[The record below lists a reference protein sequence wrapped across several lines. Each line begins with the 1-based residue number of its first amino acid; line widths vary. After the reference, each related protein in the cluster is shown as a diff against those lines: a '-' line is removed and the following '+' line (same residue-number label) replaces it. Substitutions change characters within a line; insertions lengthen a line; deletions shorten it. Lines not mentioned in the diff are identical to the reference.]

1 MAGPMPTATAGL
13 ESVDES
19 KYPNPAYSW
28 YVVSLICVGYV
39 FAFMDRIIVGLLTT
53 SIQRDLLLT
62 DTQMGVLQ
70 GIAFALFYTLFGIP
84 IGWLVDRWHRKTIL
98 SIGMVVWSVTTA
110 ACGYATSFWTMFLA
124 RVGVG
129 IGEATLNP
137 CASSMIGDY
146 FPPRTRAKAFGVYVM
161 GTAIGTGIT
170 YLGGGLMLQYL
181 AQFQVI
187 DLGILGEHKYW
198 EAMFVFVGLAG
209 LIPAVIFMLTVKEPE
224 RKDLGAKEK
233 GKASMAEIKAFFLE
247 NKVTLICH
255 HVGICL
261 VIMSIYAWVN
271 WMAVYF
277 VRIHAWEPSKFAIWY
292 GAPGTVMGVIS
303 ALSCGWLAVKLKD
316 RGYIDG
322 TMRACLYGCIGVVIL
337 GVIAPQLPTP
347 ELALA
352 GFVLAGLFSNYPS
365 VLALTAISEITPNE
379 MRGFVT
385 ATYIFMVG
393 LVASGL
399 GPLLTGVVT
408 DRVFGDQMQIANSL
422 SLVTIITGL
431 IGCGLVAYG
440 LKSYRESL
448 ARVTWVK

>member
-1 MAGPMPTATAGL
+1 MPAAGAAADSAADAG
-13 ESVDES
+13 
-19 KYPNPAYSW
+19 YPNRTYAW
-28 YVVSLICVGYV
+28 YVVSIICVGYV
-39 FAFMDRIIVGLLTT
+39 FAFIDRIVVGLLTV
-53 SIQRDLLLT
+53 SIQKDLLLT
-62 DTQMGVLQ
+62 DTQMGILQ

-98 SIGMVVWSVTTA
+98 TVGMTVWSIMTA
-110 ACGYATSFWTMFLA
+110 ACGYATSFWTLFLA

-137 CASSMIGDY
+137 CASSIIGDY

-161 GTAIGTGIT
+161 GTAIGTGLT
-170 YLGGGLMLQYL
+170 YLGGGLLLQTL
-181 AQFQVI
+181 AKFEII
-187 DLGILGEHKYW
+187 DLGFLGEHKPW

-209 LIPAVIFMLTVKEPE
+209 LIPAMIFWFTVKEPA
-224 RKDLGAKEK
+224 RKDLAAKEK
-233 GKASMAEIKAFFLE
+233 GKATWAEVKAFIAL
-247 NKVTLICH
+247 NRKALVCH
-255 HVGICL
+255 HLGICL
-261 VIMSIYAWVN
+261 VIMSIYAWLN

-277 VRIHAWEPSKFAIWY
+277 QRLHEWTPAKFAIWY

-303 ALSCGWLAVKLKD
+303 ALSCGWLAIKLKESG
-316 RGYIDG
+316 RIDG
-322 TMRACLYGCIGVVIL
+322 TMRAALIGCIGVVVL

-379 MRGFVT
+379 MRGFIT
-385 ATYIFMVG
+385 STYIFMVG

-408 DRVFGDQMQIANSL
+408 DRVFGDQARIADSL
-422 SLVTIITGL
+422 SLVTIVTGAL
-431 IGCGLVAYG
+431 GCAIIAYG
-440 LKSYRESL
+440 LKGYRESL
-448 ARVTWVK
+448 GRVTWGK